1 MKKCERVKEIGERTI
16 HGRVEREVS
25 RARCFGKLREEP
37 FPRFCDGMC
46 GVVAGGHAT
55 ACATRTC
62 PRLTRANT
70 ANSEEFSRCLNRDV
84 MNVM

>member
-1 MKKCERVKEIGERTI
+1 MYVWERDGVWKT
-16 HGRVEREVS
+16 HGRVQREVS

-62 PRLTRANT
+62 PGLTRANT
-70 ANSEEFSRCLNRDV
+70 ANSRVFSDQNRDGLGAIL
-84 MNVM
+84 